1 MHKHAKEDLRK
12 MVDPARMARFFC
24 DQQFLVSDRTTRHER
39 QMRSKNATEKK
50 AKSSLN
56 QIEQITALEE
66 HVLANLLRNTVTYA
80 THGSVEWLQY
90 LEDVFTA
97 TSRR

>member
-12 MVDPARMARFFC
+12 MVDPARMARVFC

-39 QMRSKNATEKK
+39 QMRSKNANREERL
-50 AKSSLN
+50 KSSLN
-56 QIEQITALEE
+56 QIEQVTVLEE

-80 THGSVEWLQY
+80 THGSVEWL
-90 LEDVFTA
+90 
-97 TSRR
+97 